1 MIGWENLILSLW
13 NTCSNSNSIAHF
25 LYIDLPRYLQERRK
39 ENSDCAAW
47 EHSQLPLK
55 PRSVLG
61 RFEILTLLLNLLEVP
76 GFNIHQAHLNTQ
88 YMAKDCILL
97 FQTHLSPL
105 CSLPSSFCRG
115 LKAVHPEPAAFE
127 ISAVFSRNILG
138 GCPCRQDTVPVLWH
152 LCWPSPEFQ
161 EQSKIPTHNCQPFGL
176 LVSDCWRKHLSD
188 KGAHFKGNRLFFP
201 PGRQIWCVFPS
212 PLVFSLV
219 YLTSRLVPHVMSYE
233 PWVGGVS
240 VSHKSNHWI
249 PPWRAP
255 VLNHNTG
262 WDCPSMKITLDPHSS
277 LLKVLLSLFTS
288 YKPDT

>member
-25 LYIDLPRYLQERRK
+25 LCIDLPRYLQERRK
-39 ENSDCAAW
+39 ENSDCAPW

-55 PRSVLG
+55 PCSVLG

-97 FQTHLSPL
+97 FQRRLSPL

-127 ISAVFSRNILG
+127 ISAVFSRNLLG

-152 LCWPSPEFQ
+152 LCWPSPECQ

-176 LVSDCWRKHLSD
+176 LVSDSWRKHLSD
-188 KGAHFKGNRLFFP
+188 EGVHSRATN
-201 PGRQIWCVFPS
+201 
-212 PLVFSLV
+212 FSFL
-219 YLTSRLVPHVMSYE
+219 LE
-233 PWVGGVS
+233 G
-240 VSHKSNHWI
+240 KS
-249 PPWRAP
+249 
-255 VLNHNTG
+255 TG
-262 WDCPSMKITLDPHSS
+262 
-277 LLKVLLSLFTS
+277 LFTS
-288 YKPDT
+288 IFNLQAGPTCHVLRALSWGTFSEPRVKSLDTSMQSPCAKSQHRLGLSFHKNYLGASQFSAKGSSVSLCFLQARHLNSIF